1 MRIRYF
7 ATIREFTREQE
18 RDWTTPAATVREL
31 LATLATRY
39 GERFRAAVLDKGEL
53 SPIVIVL
60 VNGQDVRHQRG
71 IDTPLRPDDT
81 ISIFPMV
88 AGG

>member
-7 ATIREFTREQE
+7 ATIREYTHELERE
-18 RDWTTPAATVREL
+18 WTAPAATVREL
-31 LATLATRY
+31 LGALAARY
-39 GERFRAAVLDKGEL
+39 GDRFGRAVLDRGEL

-60 VNGQDVRHQRG
+60 VNGQDVRHQAG
-71 IDTPLRPDDT
+71 IETALRPDD
-81 ISIFPMV
+81 IVSIFPMV